1 MSQYHFPIPFRS
13 VRLGVIAKLRK
24 ATISV
29 MFVCLSIRMELG
41 PDYTDFREIWLL
53 EHSSKIYPKNSI
65 LFQIRQ

>member
-41 PDYTDFREIWLL
+41 PDYTDFREI
-53 EHSSKIYPKNSI
+53 
-65 LFQIRQ
+65 